1 MKLHT
6 EHDLAELLT
15 IEPAK
20 AAELRRRNNWP
31 HVRLGRFD
39 VRYTDSQVEQ
49 IIASQSVT
57 AKRDDIAKLASGQ
70 SSRSAA
76 KKAS

>member
-1 MKLHT
+1 MNLRT
-6 EHDLAELLT
+6 EAQLAEELA
-15 IEPAK
+15 IPAER

-49 IIASQSVT
+49 VIASQSVVP
-57 AKRDDIAKLASGQ
+57 KRDSIGPASGQ
-70 SSRSAA
+70 SKRSAA
-76 KKAS
+76 KRAS